1 MTGRSKSSIYSGGWT
16 EATPE
21 QLSECRLWRS
31 VITQSI
37 SDLSKSDVRR
47 RQEVIDWVGSKD
59 FVLVC
64 NLALV
69 NPEDVQLRFK
79 EFLKQE
85 LPA

>member
-1 MTGRSKSSIYSGGWT
+1 M
-16 EATPE
+16 
-21 QLSECRLWRS
+21 
-31 VITQSI
+31 ITQSI

-79 EFLKQE
+79 EFLNKNC
-85 LPA
+85 LYSYYNLIIVIIIIIYLLLLY

>member
-1 MTGRSKSSIYSGGWT
+1 M
-16 EATPE
+16 
-21 QLSECRLWRS
+21 
-31 VITQSI
+31 ITQSI
-37 SDLSKSDVRR
+37 SDVSKSDVRR
-47 RQEVIDWVGSKD
+47 RQEVIDWLGSKD

-85 LPA
+85 LPV

>member
-1 MTGRSKSSIYSGGWT
+1 M
-16 EATPE
+16 
-21 QLSECRLWRS
+21 
-31 VITQSI
+31 ITQSI
-37 SDLSKSDVRR
+37 SDLSKSDVLR
-47 RQEVIDWVGSKD
+47 RQEVIDWLGSKD

-85 LPA
+85 LPV